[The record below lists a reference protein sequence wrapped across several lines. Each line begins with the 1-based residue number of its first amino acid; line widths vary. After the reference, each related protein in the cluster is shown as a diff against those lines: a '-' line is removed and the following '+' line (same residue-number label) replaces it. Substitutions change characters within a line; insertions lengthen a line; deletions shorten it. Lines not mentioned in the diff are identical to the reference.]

1 MDEEHESRLFEL
13 ADLIL
18 AVSRHINASKEAA
31 AASGTPLEGAVMR
44 FVDRH
49 PGTTASAAASAT
61 HLISSN
67 FSRAVR
73 GLEAKGLVRRDVDK
87 ADGRVVRLYPTDGA
101 RQNLRRLREAWSG
114 LLEGT
119 VEDPGEIEATS
130 AILRR
135 IEARLVAGTHGS
147 QHGR

>member
-18 AVSRHINASKEAA
+18 AVSRHINASKEAS

-44 FVDRH
+44 FIDRH
-49 PGTTASAAASAT
+49 PGTTASAVASAT

-73 GLEAKGLVRRDVDK
+73 GLEAKGLVRRDVDQ
-87 ADGRVVRLYPTDGA
+87 ADGRVVRLYPTDMA
-101 RQNLRRLREAWSG
+101 RENLRRLREAWSG
-114 LLEGT
+114 LLSGT
-119 VEDPGEIEATS
+119 VEDTDEIEATS

-135 IEARLVAGTHGS
+135 IEARLVARAHGS